1 MEGDRSATQ
10 VLRRNA
16 GAEQSR
22 EDPLRDSHDTST
34 LAATSQS
41 PVGQTPRTAR
51 HEPALHQPSYRAH
64 ETPVT
69 RPDTPASRGPEPCAY
84 VACRPSDTR
93 STPVFLQVRSP
104 GVP

>member
-10 VLRRNA
+10 MLRRNA

-41 PVGQTPRTAR
+41 PVGKPLGQLGMSLCTSPATAR
-51 HEPALHQPSYRAH
+51 MRHP
-64 ETPVT
+64 
-69 RPDTPASRGPEPCAY
+69 
-84 VACRPSDTR
+84 
-93 STPVFLQVRSP
+93 
-104 GVP
+104 

>member
-10 VLRRNA
+10 MLRRNA

-22 EDPLRDSHDTST
+22 EDPLRDSHDTSS
-34 LAATSQS
+34 LAATQQS

-51 HEPALHQPSYRAH
+51 HEPLHKPGYRPY

-69 RPDTPASRGPEPCAY
+69 RLDSPASRGPEPCAY
-84 VACRPSDTR
+84 VACRPSDTALNPLA
-93 STPVFLQVRSP
+93 SEPVGVRF
-104 GVP
+104 